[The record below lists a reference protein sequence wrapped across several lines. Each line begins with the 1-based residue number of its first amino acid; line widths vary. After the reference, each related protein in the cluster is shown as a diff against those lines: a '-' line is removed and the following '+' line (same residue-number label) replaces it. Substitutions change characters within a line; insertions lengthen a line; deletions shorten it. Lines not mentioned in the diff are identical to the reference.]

1 MAIWRAIVRI
11 PGQRVAS
18 GSGAILDPETHNTV
32 PIGDDA

>member
-1 MAIWRAIVRI
+1 MARWRATVRI

-18 GSGAILDPETHNTV
+18 GSGAILNPETRNTL